1 MTEQGPQ
8 SPASLPGRRVLVAV
22 VTGAVGD
29 AIQRWR
35 RQHDPEQAQRLP
47 PHATLCYWLPP
58 GDAAALE
65 PQIRH
70 ALPEQIT
77 VRLGPPA
84 TFANADQTIYLP
96 VEQGKDRALD
106 ATRARLFD
114 GRFVPL
120 RRDHD
125 WVWHVTCVRY
135 ASRGDPDALLAAAA
149 TLPAGQSWTVDTVA
163 ALELRGNRYEA
174 MATWHLPGASG

>member
-1 MTEQGPQ
+1 MTEQRPRSSA
-8 SPASLPGRRVLVAV
+8 SPPGRRVLVAP

-29 AIQRWR
+29 AIQCWR
-35 RQHDPEQAQRLP
+35 RQHDPEQARRLP
-47 PHATLCYWLPP
+47 PHATLCYWLPRGHP
-58 GDAAALE
+58 TALE

-84 TFANADQTIYLP
+84 KFANTDQTIYLP
-96 VEQGKDRALD
+96 VEQSQDGALD
-106 ATRARLFD
+106 AARERLFD

-120 RRDHD
+120 RRDYD
-125 WVWHVTCVRY
+125 WEWHVTCVRY
-135 ASRGDPDALLAAAA
+135 GIRGHPESLLAAAA
-149 TLPAGQSWTVDTVA
+149 TLPAGQPWTIDTVA

-174 MATWHLPGASG
+174 MATWHLPEAPG